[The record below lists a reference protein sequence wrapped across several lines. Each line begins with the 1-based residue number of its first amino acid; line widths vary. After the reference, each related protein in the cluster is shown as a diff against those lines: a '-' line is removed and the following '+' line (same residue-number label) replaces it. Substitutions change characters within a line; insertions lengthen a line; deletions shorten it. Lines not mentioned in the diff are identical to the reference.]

1 MRLDAS
7 NNVIER
13 RKKRMFIPAFYFL
26 AEMVLVW
33 LVLSI
38 IQVQFDM
45 REWSLWSVIIF
56 TLAIAYSLAKTV
68 HVYKRQK
75 KYKS

>member
-1 MRLDAS
+1 MKFNS
-7 NNVIER
+7 SKIKER

-26 AEMVLVW
+26 AEMVLTW

-38 IQVQFDM
+38 IQVNFDI

-56 TLAIAYSLAKTV
+56 ILAVAYSLSKKIY
-68 HVYKRQK
+68 VYKRQK

>member
-13 RKKRMFIPAFYFL
+13 RKKRMFIPALYFI

-45 REWSLWSVIIF
+45 REWSLWSVIVF
-56 TLAIAYSLAKTV
+56 TLAIAYFLAKTV

-75 KYKS
+75 NYKS

>member
-1 MRLDAS
+1 MKFNS
-7 NNVIER
+7 SKIKER
-13 RKKRMFIPAFYFL
+13 RKKRMFIPALYFI

-38 IQVQFDM
+38 IQVNFDIL
-45 REWSLWSVIIF
+45 EWSLWSIIIF
-56 TLAIAYSLAKTV
+56 TLAMAYSLAKTV

-75 KYKS
+75 NYKS

>member
-13 RKKRMFIPAFYFL
+13 RKKRMFIPALYFIS
-26 AEMVLVW
+26 EMVLVW

-38 IQVQFDM
+38 IQVNFDI
-45 REWSLWSVIIF
+45 REWSLWSIIIF
-56 TLAIAYSLAKTV
+56 TLAMAYSLAKTV

-75 KYKS
+75 NYKS

>member
-13 RKKRMFIPAFYFL
+13 RKKRMFIPALYFI
-26 AEMVLVW
+26 AEMVFVW

-45 REWSLWSVIIF
+45 REWSLWSAIIF
-56 TLAIAYSLAKTV
+56 TFAIAYSLAKTV

-75 KYKS
+75 NYKS